1 MLPPSKRNLPKETNM
16 GDQSDRLVVTTVAKV
31 AREFSA
37 RGTGGEAGIAFERAV
52 YNAMLRA
59 DTWRHHAGPD
69 EFDMGGLLRSRTG
82 IHYEFDSAFL
92 GTDTLYVIEA
102 KRHARITRQ
111 HLSEFA
117 AKLLDVVLGS
127 ADQIGA
133 FAVKPVFVSGLP
145 HIDANAWHY
154 AVSWGILLISPSR
167 PTPWELLD
175 LLSVHDAAVHLTAE
189 CEALC
194 GQLLRSLTATITLA
208 DSHTARFSVAANA
221 IYGAQQV
228 SSVLESWRECQRA
241 AASWTNTRRTG

>member
-1 MLPPSKRNLPKETNM
+1 M
-16 GDQSDRLVVTTVAKV
+16 GDQTDRLVVTTLAKV

-37 RGTGGEAGIAFERAV
+37 RGTSAEAGVAFERAV
-52 YNAMLRA
+52 HNVLLHA
-59 DTWRHHAGPD
+59 DTWRYHSGPD
-69 EFDMGGLLRSRTG
+69 EFDMGGLLHSRTG
-82 IHYEFDSAFL
+82 IHYEFDSVL
-92 GTDTLYVIEA
+92 LSNDTLYIIEA
-102 KRHARITRQ
+102 KRHTRITRQ

-127 ADQIGA
+127 ADQLGA

-154 AVSWGILLISPSR
+154 AISWGVLLVSPSR

-175 LLSVHDAAVHLTAE
+175 LLSGHEAAMHLTAE

-208 DSHTARFSVAANA
+208 DSDAARFNLAANA
-221 IYGAQQV
+221 IYGTQQV
-228 SSVLESWRECQRA
+228 SAVLESWRECQSA
-241 AASWTNTRRTG
+241 VASWTHARRTP